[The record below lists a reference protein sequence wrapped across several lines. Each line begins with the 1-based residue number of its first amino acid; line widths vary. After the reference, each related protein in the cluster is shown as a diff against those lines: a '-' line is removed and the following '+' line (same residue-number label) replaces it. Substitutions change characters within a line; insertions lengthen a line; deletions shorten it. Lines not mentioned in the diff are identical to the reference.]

1 MRRRRSEPGT
11 DGKKHPGQQDLTH
24 SAPVSQR
31 VMLSHSTHGAGK
43 RFAGDKTQIE
53 RQRNTRVQIFIVG
66 TYNPSDTE
74 KNKPKKP
81 PVMNLLNGPGES
93 TLGKLTPLNWD
104 DAEIT

>member
-1 MRRRRSEPGT
+1 
-11 DGKKHPGQQDLTH
+11 
-24 SAPVSQR
+24 
-31 VMLSHSTHGAGK
+31 MLSHSTHGAGK

-81 PVMNLLNGPGES
+81 LVMNLLNGPGES

-104 DAEIT
+104 DAEIYLATLFPVQQIRRFDNLSSTWTDCKAMET